1 MISGLNLMSFKT
13 KIATFIILGLSL
25 AIFTAWRYIF
35 IQSKIPDLIE
45 IHQISHPAKIMIDE
59 RGIPTIEAENLSD
72 AFKIQ
77 GYLVASERLF
87 QMELLRRAAKGSLS
101 EILGPSTLS
110 NDRWHRILGFAQ
122 VAERAWQGLDTNQQ
136 EALRHFSWGVNRFIE
151 IHEKSLGWKKG
162 LGIEFEILRVKP
174 QPWPAYC

>member
-110 NDRWHRILGFAQ
+110 NDR
-122 VAERAWQGLDTNQQ
+122 
-136 EALRHFSWGVNRFIE
+136 
-151 IHEKSLGWKKG
+151 
-162 LGIEFEILRVKP
+162 
-174 QPWPAYC
+174 